1 MSTYKARFSNAPEE
15 ISNSITGQSDQD
27 YSSKEKFIPIDP
39 QVKPRKQ
46 YAQRRSFDTAYKT
59 RVLAA
64 YDSCDNA
71 TERGAL
77 LRREGL
83 HYPRIAAWRKQQANG
98 KNRFMKGQKNAA
110 RIDHLIRENEQL
122 KKKIAQAEAIIEL
135 QKKVSDLLGTHI
147 LSHENNEANS

>member
-1 MSTYKARFSNAPEE
+1 MSTYKSRFSNAPEE
-15 ISNSITGQSDQD
+15 ISNPIADKVGQDFSG
-27 YSSKEKFIPIDP
+27 KENFIPVDP

-46 YAQRRSFDTAYKT
+46 YAPRRLFDTAYKI

-83 HYPRIAAWRKQQANG
+83 HHPRIAVWRQQQVNG
-98 KNRFMKGQKNAA
+98 KNKFMKGQKNAA

-122 KKKIAQAEAIIEL
+122 KKKMAQAEAIIEL

-147 LSHENNEANS
+147 LSHESSEERS